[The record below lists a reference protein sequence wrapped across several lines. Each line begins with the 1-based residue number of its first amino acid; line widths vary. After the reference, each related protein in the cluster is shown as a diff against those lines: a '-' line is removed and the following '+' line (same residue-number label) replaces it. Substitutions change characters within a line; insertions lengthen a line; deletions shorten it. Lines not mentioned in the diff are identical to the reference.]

1 MWPTQVNYGPLGKI
15 VFQKKNYIYSIN
27 LKILGPFLNFFLK
40 IKPHFNS
47 NYAKKKRVMD
57 PRPPCP
63 YASAGFMDGPW
74 MVFKI
79 FLFERMLSQFLFLK
93 KIVFHYS
100 LL

>member
-47 NYAKKKRVMD
+47 NYAKKKKGSWIHAPLALMPQPALWMD
-57 PRPPCP
+57 HGWFSKFSYLRECCHNF
-63 YASAGFMDGPW
+63 YF
-74 MVFKI
+74 
-79 FLFERMLSQFLFLK
+79 
-93 KIVFHYS
+93 
-100 LL
+100 